1 MDAALRKKFYIRNS
15 FTPEETVLIENLEP
29 LEDIGVIS
37 DVLKVTWILKLKR
50 LHIALQ
56 IWFQDIDYVNNKYEI
71 KLNSSGEDLGTIKVH
86 PFQYGIPSDLRFSS
100 VSSPTSFCLTDF
112 GSSQTSSGYFSDHCE
127 NILSNQLVF

>member
-56 IWFQDIDYVNNKYEI
+56 I
-71 KLNSSGEDLGTIKVH
+71 
-86 PFQYGIPSDLRFSS
+86 
-100 VSSPTSFCLTDF
+100 
-112 GSSQTSSGYFSDHCE
+112 
-127 NILSNQLVF
+127 